1 MFSPCLHWSQGH
13 LSSGW
18 GLEMGGGAS
27 FYLGQRTQASLGDL
41 CGVVFLCGSVC
52 VSVGG
57 LMCVHGRPRVEWTG
71 GWLQGT
77 VASSLWPVGCGWR
90 ESVEPREEV
99 TEQGGP
105 RGGKRNTL
113 APCQRHP
120 RPRATAGPRPL
131 WDTGRATDP
140 MTAGVG
146 SLPHPILRTGPP
158 VSTPIL
164 LSAFSPSF
172 PL

>member
-1 MFSPCLHWSQGH
+1 MCL
-13 LSSGW
+13 
-18 GLEMGGGAS
+18 
-27 FYLGQRTQASLGDL
+27 
-41 CGVVFLCGSVC
+41 
-52 VSVGG
+52 
-57 LMCVHGRPRVEWTG
+57 HGRPRVEWTG

-158 VSTPIL
+158 VSTPI
-164 LSAFSPSF
+164 FPSKLKSWRQLIRTNMPF
-172 PL
+172 PELGAKVPSLFRGWKKGKHKTGKEGQ